1 MPLIAVYVCP
11 HTVMS
16 SLSTALDCFVL
27 ANRLSGKTMFRLRKV
42 SADGQP
48 VRTGYGELAVDG
60 GLELAAAADLL
71 LVPAI
76 GQDIDPVLVMNSPL
90 LRWLEQH
97 PDQPVASICTGAFLL
112 AAGGALDGYRAT
124 THWAMAESFR
134 QRFPRVRLEIDQLL
148 TQDGSRWC
156 SGGALAGIDLC
167 LHLIRQQGG
176 DWLARQ
182 VAAVLVMDDGRGLQ
196 SRFVPRLPV
205 PQERDPAVANLQRWL
220 EQHHAQTLT
229 LEDMAAQLHCSPR
242 TLLRRFK
249 EATGL
254 TPHDYL
260 QRVRI
265 SAAESLLA
273 SGRLPVEQVALR
285 VGYENR
291 AAFAKL
297 FKVLTGETPAAY
309 RRRCQQGGGGPAA

>member
-1 MPLIAVYVCP
+1 MFA
-11 HTVMS
+11 
-16 SLSTALDCFVL
+16 L
-27 ANRLSGKTMFRLRKV
+27 ANRFAGQPLFRVQKV
-42 SADGQP
+42 SADGLP
-48 VRTGYGELAVDG
+48 VKTAYGEMPVEG
-60 GLELAAAADLL
+60 GLELATVANLL

-76 GQDIDPVLVMNSPL
+76 GQDIDRVLAANSPL
-90 LRWLEQH
+90 LAWLAQH
-97 PDQPVASICTGAFLL
+97 PQQTVASVCTGAFLL
-112 AAGGALDGYRAT
+112 AAGGLLDGYRAT

-134 QRFPRVRLEIDQLL
+134 QRFPQVRLDIGQLL
-148 TQDGSRWC
+148 THDGPRFC

-167 LHLIRQQGG
+167 LHLVQLHGG

-182 VAAVLVMDDGRGLQ
+182 VAGVLVVDYGRGLQ

-205 PQERDPAVANLQRWL
+205 PQEQDPPIARLQRWL
-220 EQHHAQTLT
+220 EQHHARTVTLD
-229 LEDMAAQLHCSPR
+229 DMAGQLHFSPR

-254 TPHDYL
+254 TPNEYL

-265 SAAESLLA
+265 SAAEALLA
-273 SGRLPVEQVALR
+273 SGRQPVEQVALQ

-297 FKVLTGETPAAY
+297 FKTLTGESPAAY
-309 RRRCQQGGGGPAA
+309 RQRCRSVSATA

>member
-1 MPLIAVYVCP
+1 MPVIAVYVCP

-16 SLSTALDCFVL
+16 SLSTALDCFAL
-27 ANRLSGKTMFRLRKV
+27 ANRFAGKVLFRLKKI

-48 VRTGYGELAVDG
+48 VITGFGELAVDG
-60 GLELAAAADLL
+60 GLEWAASADLL

-76 GQDIDPVLVMNSPL
+76 GQDIDPVLAANSPL

-97 PDQPVASICTGAFLL
+97 PGQPVASICTGAFLL
-112 AAGGALDGYRAT
+112 AAGGALDGCRAT
-124 THWAMAESFR
+124 THWAMAEPFR
-134 QRFPRVRLEIDQLL
+134 RRFPRVRLEIDQLL
-148 TQDGSRWC
+148 TQDGSRFC
-156 SGGALAGIDLC
+156 SGGAMAGIDLC
-167 LHLIRQQGG
+167 LHLIRLHGG

-182 VAAVLVMDDGRGLQ
+182 VAAVLVMDVGRGPQ

-220 EQHHAQTLT
+220 EQHHAQALT
-229 LEDMAAQLHCSPR
+229 LDEMAAQLHCSPR

-254 TPHDYL
+254 TPNDYL

-273 SGRLPVEQVALR
+273 SGRQSVEQVALR

-297 FKVLTGETPAAY
+297 FKTLTGETPAGY
-309 RRRCQQGGGGPAA
+309 RRRCLQA